1 MPPADRAL
9 RRGDGNP
16 PLDRLS
22 NACLPGCD
30 QGIFARAFK
39 AMSMEASASQRA
51 GLGAWPVA
59 VISMISS
66 CVVALM
72 SGFRSV
78 PFPLRRRV
86 WFAVPSV
93 ACVYTARVGQAGLA
107 PAQGSSPDPAEMRGA
122 ANKVKLVTC

>member
-22 NACLPGCD
+22 NACLPACD
-30 QGIFARAFK
+30 QGRFARAFK
-39 AMSMEASASQRA
+39 AMSMEALASQTA

-72 SGFRSV
+72 SGIRSAPV
-78 PFPLRRRV
+78 PLSTSV

-93 ACVYTARVGQAGLA
+93 ACVYVASVGQVGAGG
-107 PAQGSSPDPAEMRGA
+107 AQGSGLPPDDMAGA
-122 ANKVKLVTC
+122 ASKVKLLTC